1 MGNNS
6 LSALIAAA
14 LLGRMQRAAPR
25 RSRYAPEEVSSRF
38 DRACG
43 YDVTRVRYTPTSRYR
58 PHQSTRECMRR
69 IGGGMWAQFK
79 SDDRVRRGLP
89 ATKTTGA

>member
-1 MGNNS
+1 MGNNA
-6 LSALIAAA
+6 LSELVAAA
-14 LLGRMQRAAPR
+14 LLGRMQRPAPSR
-25 RSRYAPEEVSSRF
+25 PRS
-38 DRACG
+38 
-43 YDVTRVRYTPTSRYR
+43 SRYR